1 MPDSASVEVGE
12 GSVVNGVIEFPVTA
26 TATQV
31 RPLDAAALE
40 RSILG
45 LPLAQ
50 AREVLAP
57 YGEVVI
63 EPWPDWVTSIP
74 SLEQRVIL
82 TLGEPANE
90 PVPSAG

>member
-1 MPDSASVEVGE
+1 
-12 GSVVNGVIEFPVTA
+12 VTA

-40 RSILG
+40 QSILG
-45 LPLAQ
+45 LPIER

-57 YGEVVI
+57 YGEVSI
-63 EPWPDWVTSIP
+63 EPWPNWVTSIP

-82 TLGEPANE
+82 SIGEPAGQ

>member
-1 MPDSASVEVGE
+1 MEVGE
-12 GSVVNGVIEFPVTA
+12 GTVVNGVIEFPVTA

-40 RSILG
+40 QSVLG
-45 LPLAQ
+45 LPLEQ
-50 AREVLAP
+50 AREVLQP
-57 YGEVVI
+57 YGEVRI
-63 EPWPDWVTSIP
+63 EPWPNWVTSIP

-82 TLGEPANE
+82 TVGEPANE